1 MKKALGERAL
11 CKLTSK
17 EGTLHYM
24 EAAYFLVFIR
34 NRANLAHFFRQIQ
47 MRQKWRNNLKF
58 PTVRPVKGPSFDSA
72 FAEK

>member
-47 MRQKWRNNLKF
+47 MRQK
-58 PTVRPVKGPSFDSA
+58 
-72 FAEK
+72 

>member
-34 NRANLAHFFRQIQ
+34 NKSKLGTFLQTDGNE
-47 MRQKWRNNLKF
+47 
-58 PTVRPVKGPSFDSA
+58 
-72 FAEK
+72 AEMKK